1 MKKHASQ
8 FTNSS
13 AGNSFRDS
21 IGAKSENTKDNTEPD
36 KKQKGNP
43 LAKQLVRNFD
53 KDEAKK
59 VGEKVSRKVTGKQRT
74 TKKYL
79 EKSSIYTEA
88 VSTEQTTSKKL
99 NKLQKKSAKVG
110 RKLEKAEAKLPH
122 RTEYHFE
129 RVYDEKKGRGRY
141 VLSRQKKIGQKN
153 NRAKAAVERAARKI
167 QDEARG
173 FVHGKIGE
181 YEKENVGVE
190 AANKSWQAGERLSDR
205 AYDFVVESK
214 RIRQQRQFDKVAKLN
229 KKKIKID
236 SKYLYRKFLEENP
249 ELKKKAL
256 QKHFQKRRIK
266 KEYAKAYRKGELSRD
281 TTAIKNASKLVVKI
295 AKKLQEIASKNLAV
309 TATVLVFGLLLVMIL
324 SIFSSCGTMFTDTMT
339 TVISGSYLSEP
350 TEIDAA
356 ELEFTRLEMELQ
368 NEIDN
373 IEINNPNYDEY
384 RYNLGSIGH
393 NPFTLISYLSVKFVR
408 FTEFEVSGEI
418 ERLFNEMYTLTL
430 TPVTEIRYR
439 YESHSIT
446 LESGETI
453 TYTVSVPYAVSILET
468 TLTVVPLE
476 SVVAGKM
483 TEKQTGIYTLY
494 GNTKGLLQQF
504 TTPVDLYWYN
514 YVSSYYGY
522 RKNPNTGEQQL
533 HRGIDIAV
541 PTGTIVYATHDGT
554 VTTAT
559 YDDGYGN
566 YIVIE
571 DEKGFVTKY
580 AHLDS
585 IDVTVGQVVTKGT
598 PIGKTGNTGSSTGS
612 HLHLEVLH
620 NGTYYNPIFYFCV
633 GKNTLYGEGTNNGS
647 VVIPGDVVPPSSYDD
662 ETVQTLINEAEKY
675 LGMPYTFGGTPPR
688 SFDCSAF
695 VCWVFTNSGVH
706 NLPRTTAQ
714 GIYDQCTPVAVSE
727 AKAGDIIF
735 FTGTYN
741 AGRPVTHVG
750 IYCGDG
756 IMIHCGDPIQYT
768 SINSSYWQSHFYA
781 FGRLSE

>member
-13 AGNSFRDS
+13 AGNAFRDS
-21 IGAKSENTKDNTEPD
+21 SGTGKKENQESEGKE
-36 KKQKGNP
+36 KGYS
-43 LAKQLVRNFD
+43 LQKQLVKSFA

-59 VGEKVSRKVTGKQRT
+59 VGEKISRKVTGKQRT
-74 TKKYL
+74 AKKYL
-79 EKSSIYTEA
+79 EKSSIYTEV

-129 RVYDEKKGRGRY
+129 RVYDEKKGRGKY
-141 VLSRQKKIGQKN
+141 VLTVEKKVGKRKKRVRATAERTAIKIKN
-153 NRAKAAVERAARKI
+153 EGL
-167 QDEARG
+167 G

-181 YEKENVGVE
+181 YEKDNVGVE
-190 AANKSWQAGERLSDR
+190 AGNKAMKKTEQVF
-205 AYDFVVESK
+205 DFVVVNK
-214 RIRQQRQFDKVAKLN
+214 KKNQQRQFDKVAKLN
-229 KKKIKID
+229 HKKINAD
-236 SKYLYRKFLEENP
+236 SKYLYEKFLEENP
-249 ELKKKAL
+249 DVKKKAL
-256 QKHFQKRRIK
+256 QKHFQKKHIK
-266 KEYAKAYRKGELSRD
+266 KEYAKAYRKGE
-281 TTAIKNASKLVVKI
+281 ISKDAAKVKETSKVVTKI
-295 AKKLQEIASKNLAV
+295 AKKLQELAV
-309 TATVLVFGLLLVMIL
+309 KNKGVAVLLLVGV
-324 SIFSSCGTMFTDTMT
+324 IFVLITSMVSSCGAMFTDTT
-339 TVISGSYLSEP
+339 STVFMGSYLSEP

-408 FTEFEVSGEI
+408 FTEFEVKGEI
-418 ERLFNEMYTLTL
+418 EELFNEMYTLTL

-439 YESHSIT
+439 YESYSVT
-446 LESGETI
+446 LESGETM
-453 TYTVSVPYAVSILET
+453 TYTVSVPYAVTILET

-476 SVVAGKM
+476 SIVIGKM
-483 TEKQTGIYTLY
+483 NNKQKAIFELY
-494 GNTKGLLQQF
+494 GTTKGLLQQYGS
-504 TTPVDLYWYN
+504 PIDLYWYN

-541 PTGTIVYATHDGT
+541 PTGTIVYATHDGI

-571 DEKGFVTKY
+571 NEEGVVTKY

-585 IDVTVGQVVTKGT
+585 MDVTSGQEVTEGT